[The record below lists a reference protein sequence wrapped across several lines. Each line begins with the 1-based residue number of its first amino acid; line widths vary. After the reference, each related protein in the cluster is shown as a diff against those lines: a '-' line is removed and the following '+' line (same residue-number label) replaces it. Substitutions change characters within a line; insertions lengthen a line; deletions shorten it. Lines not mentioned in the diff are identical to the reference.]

1 MGNDEFMEWL
11 AFDRIF
17 PLPDFY
23 WMAAMVAFVVSRAM
37 GAKSVKFEDFLP
49 ARPGKARRQQT
60 GAEMDTIIRGVV
72 GAVEAGKANG
82 RR

>member
-1 MGNDEFMEWL
+1 MGQDEFAEWL

-49 ARPGKARRQQT
+49 ARPGKARRQQS
-60 GAEMDTIIRGVV
+60 GAEMAAIIRGVV
-72 GAVEAGKANG
+72 GAVEAGKRG
-82 RR
+82 R